1 MKLQKQ
7 HSYEYEGKEHYKYVI
22 TIPKKAIEKVKWKAG
37 DELEAQVRENYLVV
51 KKVEDEEREKGKKM
65 SYDEFKKK
73 IEEVLKI
80 ESEGLTWTGIKE
92 KAKLQQKVPNNMW
105 VKMMES
111 EIGLVREK
119 RERRTIWRL
128 RE

>member
-7 HSYEYEGKEHYKYVI
+7 HSYEYEGKEHHKYVI
-22 TIPKKAIEKVKWKAG
+22 TIPKKVIEKVKWKAG

-51 KKVEDEEREKGKKM
+51 KKVEDEEREEGKKM
-65 SYDEFKKK
+65 SYDEFKEK
-73 IEEVLKI
+73 IEEVLKV
-80 ESEGLTWTGIKE
+80 ESEGLTWIGIKE

-105 VKMMES
+105 VKMMETD
-111 EIGLVREK
+111 IGLVREK

>member
-128 RE
+128 KE

>member
-7 HSYEYEGKEHYKYVI
+7 RSYEYEGKEHYKYAI
-22 TIPKKAIEKVKWKAG
+22 TIPKKAVEKVKWKAG

-51 KKVEDEEREKGKKM
+51 KKVGDEKMEEGKKM
-65 SYDEFKKK
+65 SYEEFKDK
-73 IEEVLKI
+73 IEEVLKG
-80 ESEGLTWTGIKE
+80 ESEGLTWTEIKE
-92 KAKLQQKVPNNMW
+92 RANLQQKVPNNMW

-111 EIGLVREK
+111 DIGLVREK

-128 RE
+128 KE

>member
-37 DELEAQVRENYLVV
+37 DELKAQVRENYLVV

-65 SYDEFKKK
+65 SYDEFKEK

>member
-1 MKLQKQ
+1 
-7 HSYEYEGKEHYKYVI
+7 
-22 TIPKKAIEKVKWKAG
+22 VKWKAG

-128 RE
+128 KE

>member
-7 HSYEYEGKEHYKYVI
+7 RSYKYEGKEHHKYVI

-51 KKVEDEEREKGKKM
+51 KKVGDEEMEEEKKM
-65 SYDEFKKK
+65 SYEEFKEKV
-73 IEEVLKI
+73 EEVLKV
-80 ESEGLTWTGIKE
+80 ESAGLTWTEIKE
-92 KAKLQQKVPNNMW
+92 RAKLHQKVPNNMW

-111 EIGLVREK
+111 DIGLVREK
-119 RERRTIWRL
+119 KERRTIWRL
-128 RE
+128 KG